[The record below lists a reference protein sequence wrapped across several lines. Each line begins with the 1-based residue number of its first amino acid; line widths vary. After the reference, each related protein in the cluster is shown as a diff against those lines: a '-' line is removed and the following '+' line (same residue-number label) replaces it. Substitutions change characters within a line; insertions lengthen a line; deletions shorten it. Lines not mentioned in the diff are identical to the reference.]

1 MKIRLLRKLGQNPAG
16 AVIDRTHQE
25 AEQLVRQGYAE
36 HAPHDDTPADV
47 DDHEADV
54 DSNAASDQGDG
65 TDNTGSQSTGPTAA
79 ELKAHA
85 ERLQIATSGN
95 KAQLSERI
103 EQHIAEHG
111 DQPAA
116 ES

>member
-16 AVIDRTHQE
+16 ATIDRTHQE

-36 HAPHDDTPADV
+36 HAPDSGAPAPQDEDD
-47 DDHEADV
+47 
-54 DSNAASDQGDG
+54 DQGDG
-65 TDNTGSQSTGPTAA
+65 TENAGGPNTGPTAA

-85 ERLQIATSGN
+85 ERLQISTSGN
-95 KAQLSERI
+95 KKQLSERI

-111 DQPAA
+111 DQPAPSA
-116 ES
+116 

>member
-1 MKIRLLRKLGQNPAG
+1 MKIRLLRKLGQNSAG

-25 AEQLVRQGYAE
+25 AEQLIRQGYAA
-36 HAPHDDTPADV
+36 HAPQDNAQADPASEDDDLDGGDENPAGQ
-47 DDHEADV
+47 
-54 DSNAASDQGDG
+54 N
-65 TDNTGSQSTGPTAA
+65 TGPTAA

-85 ERLQIATSGN
+85 ERLQLPTSGN
-95 KAQLSERI
+95 KKQLAERI

-116 ES
+116 AN